1 VTALERALIRIDSD
15 LRQIDVAFA
24 LIGGLAV
31 SLRAEPRTTR
41 DVDLA
46 VAIDDD
52 DAAEAVIRGLLG
64 LGYRVLQQLELGP
77 IAASRAGRRRFDPGR
92 PLFPESPV
100 PRGFRRLQA
109 LGCLGARGEGSG
121 RVPALDA
128 FRSDLGGR
136 LRGPRRFSEG
146 IELGGVH
153 PGVAVPGLD
162 HREGGSDYFAG
173 TGRREPSAECPITLT
188 L

>member
-1 VTALERALIRIDSD
+1 M
-15 LRQIDVAFA
+15 
-24 LIGGLAV
+24 GGA
-31 SLRAEPRTTR
+31 REPRSRSRNRSGSDGYEWVEMGTSGQSVR
-41 DVDLA
+41 RPPIPIRAASVAADVDE
-46 VAIDDD
+46 IDI
-52 DAAEAVIRGLLG
+52 DA
-64 LGYRVLQQLELGP
+64 LGP
-77 IAASRAGRRRFDPGR
+77 IAASQAGRRRFDPGR